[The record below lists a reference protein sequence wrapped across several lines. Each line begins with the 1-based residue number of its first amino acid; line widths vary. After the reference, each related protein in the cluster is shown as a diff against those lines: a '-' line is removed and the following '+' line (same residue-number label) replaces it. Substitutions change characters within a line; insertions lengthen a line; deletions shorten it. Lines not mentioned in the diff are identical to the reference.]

1 MFYIISFSGRDISVF
16 DETFTKLLIIF
27 FFFTGIHD
35 QLKSIIWSWSFFF
48 IILLS
53 MEVCKV
59 CWCTCFYL
67 AVVFYR
73 VVLNHPFCIYYYYF
87 IINLIFSL
95 YSPCCIFR
103 FINSLVLEIHL
114 ILSFFMG
121 GQIFA
126 EPDFGSFLEQ
136 GFDHLQTLLSRIA
149 SFSNLFAYWRY
160 CQKMLSF
167 FFFFS
172 FTIKVHLGC
181 VYSGL
186 VISRETFCFNELL
199 WFEYFFCYLIM

>member
-1 MFYIISFSGRDISVF
+1 MFYNISFSERDISVF
-16 DETFTKLLIIF
+16 DETCTKLLIIF
-27 FFFTGIHD
+27 FFFTRYTW
-35 QLKSIIWSWSFFF
+35 SIEINNLVLIFFF
-48 IILLS
+48 LIILLS

-114 ILSFFMG
+114 IWVSLRAVRFSQSLISVHFWSRASI
-121 GQIFA
+121 IFRHC
-126 EPDFGSFLEQ
+126 FL
-136 GFDHLQTLLSRIA
+136 GLPHFPTYLHIDVMKGD
-149 SFSNLFAYWRY
+149 

-167 FFFFS
+167 FFFF
-172 FTIKVHLGC
+172 I
-181 VYSGL
+181 Y
-186 VISRETFCFNELL
+186 N
-199 WFEYFFCYLIM
+199 

>member
-1 MFYIISFSGRDISVF
+1 MFYNISFSGRDISVF
-16 DETFTKLLIIF
+16 DETCTKLLIIF

-48 IILLS
+48 LIILLS

-95 YSPCCIFR
+95 QSMLYFFVSLTPWFWRSTSFWVSLWAVRFSQSLISVHFWSRASIIFR
-103 FINSLVLEIHL
+103 HC
-114 ILSFFMG
+114 
-121 GQIFA
+121 
-126 EPDFGSFLEQ
+126 FL
-136 GFDHLQTLLSRIA
+136 
-149 SFSNLFAYWRY
+149 
-160 CQKMLSF
+160 
-167 FFFFS
+167 
-172 FTIKVHLGC
+172 
-181 VYSGL
+181 
-186 VISRETFCFNELL
+186 
-199 WFEYFFCYLIM
+199 